1 MRCIVT
7 AGPTW
12 EPIDGARRLT
22 NFSTGSLG
30 GRLANHL
37 AGEGHQV
44 TLLLGQMAAW
54 RAPLSAVEVEYFTTT
69 ASLSALLEARA
80 TVDPVAILHVAAVS
94 DFCVAGAY
102 VKSVD
107 GILEPVRSGKHS
119 TRAGNLWLELQPTP
133 KIINRL
139 RDWFP
144 GGLLVGWKYEVD
156 CGRPGILAAGASQ
169 LLQTRED
176 HCVLNGPAY
185 GPGFGLLTPN
195 QPLEH
200 VSPDQLP
207 GRLAR
212 LISDAGA

>member
-1 MRCIVT
+1 MHCIVS

-30 GRLANHL
+30 GRLANYL
-37 AGEGHQV
+37 AGQGNRV
-44 TLLLGQMAAW
+44 TLLLGQMAVW
-54 RAPLSAVEVEYFTTT
+54 QAPLAAVEVEYFTTT

-80 TVDPVAILHVAAVS
+80 TDGPVAVFHVAAVS

-102 VKSVD
+102 VKTVD
-107 GILEPVRSGKHS
+107 GHLEPVRSGKHS
-119 TRAGNLWLELQPTP
+119 TRAGNLWLELQPTT

-144 GGLLVGWKYEVD
+144 AGILVGWKYEVD

-169 LLQTRED
+169 LMQTRVN

-200 VSPDQLP
+200 LSPGQLL
-207 GRLAR
+207 GRLAS
-212 LISDAGA
+212 LVSMS

>member
-1 MRCIVT
+1 MHCIVS

-30 GRLANHL
+30 GRLANYL
-37 AGEGHQV
+37 AGQGNRV
-44 TLLLGQMAAW
+44 TLLLGQMAVW
-54 RAPLSAVEVEYFTTT
+54 QAPLAAVEVEYFTTT

-80 TVDPVAILHVAAVS
+80 TDAPVAVFHVAAVS

-102 VKSVD
+102 VKTLD
-107 GILEPVRSGKHS
+107 GNLEPVRSGKHS
-119 TRAGNLWLELQPTP
+119 TRAGNLWLELQPTT

-144 GGLLVGWKYEVD
+144 AGILVGWKYEVD

-169 LLQTRED
+169 LMQTRVN

-200 VSPDQLP
+200 LSPGQLP
-207 GRLAR
+207 GRLAS
-212 LISDAGA
+212 LVSMP